1 MFPPV
6 IETGGGAVALNRSK
20 FLNSVAERANASRRD
35 VEHVW
40 ENALGVIQDAI
51 KKGEDVSITG
61 FGKFKQKVT
70 AARKAGMRKDPFTGE
85 MRHFAARPAKKAPRF
100 LPAKQFKEYVGGG
113 LKSLP
118 KANTRPQALAAD
130 GGKAKPAAKKKTAK
144 KPAAKKSARKPAK
157 KAKRR

>member
-1 MFPPV
+1 M
-6 IETGGGAVALNRSK
+6 ALNRSK

-118 KANTRPQALAAD
+118 KPNTRPQALAAD
-130 GGKAKPAAKKKTAK
+130 GGKAKPAAKK
-144 KPAAKKSARKPAK
+144 AAKKAAPKKKAAARKPAK

>member
-1 MFPPV
+1 M
-6 IETGGGAVALNRSK
+6 ALNRSK
-20 FLNSVAERANASRRD
+20 FLNAVSERAGASRRD

-40 ENALGVIQDAI
+40 EHALGVIQDTI

-100 LPAKQFKEYVGGG
+100 LPAKAFKEYVSGAV
-113 LKSLP
+113 KSLP
-118 KANTRPQALAAD
+118 KPNTRPQALATATTT
-130 GGKAKPAAKKKTAK
+130 KAKPAAKKSAK
-144 KPAAKKSARKPAK
+144 KAAPKKSAKKSAK